1 MKQTVRTYGRME
13 LAQAYFPQLEP
24 RWAWKKFKSIMQ
36 EFDELSRFLTIP
48 RRTFTPAQVQAIF
61 ADLGVP

>member
-1 MKQTVRTYGRME
+1 MENRIRSYGRME
-13 LAQAYFPQLEP
+13 LAQVYFPSHTP
-24 RWAWKKFKSIMQ
+24 RAAWKKLKYLMQ
-36 EFDELSRFLTIP
+36 EFEELSRFLTIP